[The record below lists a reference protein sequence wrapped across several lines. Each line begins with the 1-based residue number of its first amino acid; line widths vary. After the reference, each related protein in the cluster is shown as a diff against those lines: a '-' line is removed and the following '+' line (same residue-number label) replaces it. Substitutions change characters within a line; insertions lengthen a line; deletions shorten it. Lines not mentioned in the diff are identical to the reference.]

1 MNQWFPTL
9 ISIPVL
15 VGLASS
21 AEAQTG
27 DPEAGAAYA
36 KQVCVK
42 CHAIDRT
49 GLSPEPTA
57 RGLSPEPTAPPFK
70 DVANTPGMTATA
82 LAVWLTTSHP
92 TMPNIILDPQELDNV
107 IAFILSLKNKPVN

>member
-1 MNQWFPTL
+1 MNQWLCKL

-36 KQVCVK
+36 KQVCAK

-49 GLSPEPTA
+49 GLSPE
-57 RGLSPEPTAPPFK
+57 LTAPPFK
-70 DVANTPGMTATA
+70 DVANTPGMTGTA
-82 LAVWLTTSHP
+82 LRVWLSTSHP
-92 TMPNIILDPQELDNV
+92 TMPNIIVEPADMDKV
-107 IAFILSLKNKPVN
+107 IAYILSLKE

>member
-1 MNQWFPTL
+1 MNQWFLTL
-9 ISIPVL
+9 TSIPVL

-21 AEAQTG
+21 AEAQTA

-36 KQVCVK
+36 KQVCAK

-57 RGLSPEPTAPPFK
+57 PPFK
-70 DVANTPGMTATA
+70 DVAITPGMTATA

-92 TMPNIILDPQELDNV
+92 TMPNIILNPQELDSV
-107 IAFILSLKNKPVN
+107 IAFILSLKNKPH

>member
-1 MNQWFPTL
+1 MNQWLPTI

-36 KQVCVK
+36 QQVCAK

-49 GLSPEPTA
+49 
-57 RGLSPEPTAPPFK
+57 GLSPEPTAPPFK
-70 DVANTPGMTATA
+70 DVANTPGMTGTA
-82 LAVWLTTSHP
+82 LRVWLSTSHP
-92 TMPNIILDPQELDNV
+92 TMPNIVVEPADMDNI
-107 IAFILSLKNKPVN
+107 IAYILSLKE

>member
-21 AEAQTG
+21 GEAQTG

-36 KQVCVK
+36 KQVCAK

-49 GLSPEPTA
+49 
-57 RGLSPEPTAPPFK
+57 GLSPEPTAPPFK

-82 LAVWLTTSHP
+82 LAVGSRHHTRLCPTSFSTRTSW
-92 TMPNIILDPQELDNV
+92 TMSS
-107 IAFILSLKNKPVN
+107 LSFSV

>member
-1 MNQWFPTL
+1 MNQWFSIL

-15 VGLASS
+15 VGLPSS
-21 AEAQTG
+21 AGAQTG

-36 KQVCVK
+36 KQVCAK

-57 RGLSPEPTAPPFK
+57 PPFR
-70 DVANTPGMTATA
+70 DVANTPGMAATA

-92 TMPNIILDPQELDNV
+92 TMPNIILDPHELDNV
-107 IAFILSLKNKPVN
+107 IAFILSLKNKPIN

>member
-1 MNQWFPTL
+1 VNQWFPTL

-36 KQVCVK
+36 KQVCAK

-49 GLSPEPTA
+49 E
-57 RGLSPEPTAPPFK
+57 LSPEPTAPPFK

-92 TMPNIILDPQELDNV
+92 TMPNIVLDPQELDNV
-107 IAFILSLKNKPVN
+107 IAFIVSLKNKPIN

>member
-1 MNQWFPTL
+1 MNQWLSTL

-36 KQVCVK
+36 KQVCAK
-42 CHAIDRT
+42 CHATDRT
-49 GLSPEPTA
+49 
-57 RGLSPEPTAPPFK
+57 GLSPEPTAPPFK
-70 DVANTPGMTATA
+70 DVANTPGMTGTA
-82 LAVWLTTSHP
+82 LRVWLSTSHP
-92 TMPNIILDPQELDNV
+92 TMPNIIVEPADMDNV
-107 IAFILSLKNKPVN
+107 IAYILSLKE